1 MKFWTTRNRRRQAQ
15 RSSPWQMLLERL
27 EDRTLMTA
35 PALAN
40 PIVDQSAHVG
50 TAFEFT
56 VPTASPTKLLTG
68 TFTDADDDPLTLSAS
83 GFPSWLTFLPTT
95 NKFFGTPSATDVGLT
110 DITVTATAADGTV
123 ADMFRI
129 TIQPNAEPNFTIA
142 ADPAAANEDVSPQPV
157 TVANFATS
165 ISAGA
170 NESGQTVA
178 FDRLSV
184 TNSGLFS
191 TQPAISPTGTLTYSP
206 AADANGTSLVT
217 FQLLDNG
224 GTTSGGD
231 ATSISHTFK
240 ITVNAVN
247 DAPSI
252 SLNTTAAELTV
263 NEDAGLKT
271 TAAAFATVTSLGA
284 TNESTQTIT
293 KYTVTSVATTGGL
306 TFLTAPSIDPVTRLL
321 TYQAAANSSGTAT
334 FSVTATDDGGTAN
347 SGSDTSAAQ
356 TFIITVN
363 AVNDAP
369 TILAPAAQTTLEDTA
384 KVISGLL
391 FADVDVGIA
400 NVTVVLS
407 ATNGTLTLS
416 DNVTNGLVTGQIAT
430 NGTLSVTI
438 TAPLAAI
445 NTTLA
450 NASGLTYTP
459 TANFNGSDSLA
470 ISVNDGVNP
479 SQLVTVPI
487 TVTTVNDAPSITLNT
502 AATELTVNEDAGLKT
517 TAAAFV
523 TVTSLGATNE
533 STQTITKYTVT
544 SVATTGGL
552 TFLTAPSIDPVTR
565 LLTYQAAANSSGTA
579 TFSVTATD
587 DGGTANSGSD
597 TSAAQTFIITVNAV
611 NDAPTIL
618 APAAQT
624 TLEDTAK
631 VISGLLFADVDVVV
645 SNVTV
650 VINGTTVTLPQSSEV
665 TVTFGVAHGTV
676 TLSTNVTNGLTT
688 GQITGNGTN
697 MVSITAP
704 LTAIDT
710 TLANASGLTYTPTL
724 NFSGSDS
731 LAITINDN
739 GNTGSGGAKS
749 VSADVAITITAVNDV
764 PTFTGMDQ
772 AVSVNV
778 GPKSVPVA
786 DWATI
791 SQGGGSDEATQT
803 LTFTVTT
810 NNDALFAVKPTIS
823 STGTLTYTPKR
834 GFGGVATV
842 SVTVKDNGGT
852 ANGGVDTS
860 AVQTF
865 RITTFQPNA
874 TYEAKGTAQM
884 RAFAVD
890 GVLKVQINGV
900 DYSIYPQTFME
911 KLTIIG
917 GSGADQIDLSGLSET
932 LYPMLKTVVI
942 KGGSGNDRIIGSF
955 ADDFIDAAAGNDT
968 VSGGLGDDK
977 IQGGAGTDLLIES
990 GDVDFVLTNTTL
1002 DGGLGTDSLLTIENV
1017 SLTGGE
1023 GDNTIDASEFTKGA
1037 VTLIG
1042 GLGNDTLSGGT
1053 SNDAISGQDGDDEL
1067 SGGKGNDTLLGGFGS
1082 DALNGDAGN
1091 DLLIG
1096 GFDDDTLNGG
1106 DGRDTAVGG
1115 QGATARGGN
1124 GVADDGDAMIMNSEV
1139 INEAFKKLFAFE

>member
-15 RSSPWQMLLERL
+15 RSPWQMLLERL

-56 VPTASPTKLLTG
+56 VPTASPTELLTG
-68 TFTDADDDPLTLSAS
+68 TFTDADDDPLALSHS
-83 GFPSWLTFLPTT
+83 VLPSWLTFLPAT
-95 NKFFGTPSATDVGLT
+95 NKFFGTPSATDVGFT
-110 DITVTATAADGTV
+110 DITVTATAADGT
-123 ADMFRI
+123 ATDIFRI
-129 TIQPNAEPNFTIA
+129 TVQPNAEPSFIIA

-157 TVANFATS
+157 TIANFATS

-170 NESGQTVA
+170 NESGQTVI

-252 SLNTTAAELTV
+252 TLNTTAAELTV

-271 TAAAFATVTSLGA
+271 TAAEFVTVTSLGA

-306 TFLTAPSIDPVTRLL
+306 TFLTTPSIDPVTRLL

-347 SGSDTSAAQ
+347 SG
-356 TFIITVN
+356 
-363 AVNDAP
+363 
-369 TILAPAAQTTLEDTA
+369 
-384 KVISGLL
+384 
-391 FADVDVGIA
+391 
-400 NVTVVLS
+400 
-407 ATNGTLTLS
+407 
-416 DNVTNGLVTGQIAT
+416 
-430 NGTLSVTI
+430 
-438 TAPLAAI
+438 
-445 NTTLA
+445 
-450 NASGLTYTP
+450 
-459 TANFNGSDSLA
+459 
-470 ISVNDGVNP
+470 
-479 SQLVTVPI
+479 
-487 TVTTVNDAPSITLNT
+487 
-502 AATELTVNEDAGLKT
+502 
-517 TAAAFV
+517 
-523 TVTSLGATNE
+523 
-533 STQTITKYTVT
+533 
-544 SVATTGGL
+544 
-552 TFLTAPSIDPVTR
+552 R
-565 LLTYQAAANSSGTA
+565 
-579 TFSVTATD
+579 
-587 DGGTANSGSD
+587 D

-688 GQITGNGTN
+688 GQITGNGTDT
-697 MVSITAP
+697 VSITAP
-704 LTAIDT
+704 LTVIDT
-710 TLANASGLTYTPTL
+710 TLANASGLIYKPAL

-731 LAITINDN
+731 LAISINDN

-764 PTFTGMDQ
+764 PTLTRTDQ
-772 AVSVNV
+772 TDQVVSVNV

-791 SQGGGSDEATQT
+791 SRGGGSDEATQT

-810 NNDALFAVKPTIS
+810 SNDALFAVKPAIS
-823 STGTLTYTPKR
+823 SNGTLTFTPKK

-865 RITTFQPNA
+865 TITTYQPNVI
-874 TYEAKGTAQM
+874 YEAKGSARM
-884 RAFAVD
+884 RAFVVD

-900 DYSIYPQTFME
+900 EYSSYQPSFV
-911 KLTIIG
+911 
-917 GSGADQIDLSGLSET
+917 ET
-932 LYPMLKTVVI
+932 LKLI
-942 KGGSGNDRIIGSF
+942 GGSGNDEINLSGLSAVLYPNLTKVVIKGNAGNDKIVGSYLNDEISGG
-955 ADDFIDAAAGNDT
+955 AGNDSLDGAAGNDT
-968 VSGGLGDDK
+968 ISGG
-977 IQGGAGTDLLIES
+977 
-990 GDVDFVLTNTTL
+990 V
-1002 DGGLGTDSLLTIENV
+1002 
-1017 SLTGGE
+1017 
-1023 GDNTIDASEFTKGA
+1023 
-1037 VTLIG
+1037 
-1042 GLGNDTLSGGT
+1042 GNDTLKGG
-1053 SNDAISGQDGDDEL
+1053 S
-1067 SGGKGNDTLLGGFGS
+1067 
-1082 DALNGDAGN
+1082 GN

-1096 GFDDDTLNGG
+1096 GTGKDLVDGG
-1106 DGRDTAVGG
+1106 DGIDNGLGG
-1115 QGATARGGN
+1115 QGGLARRGKGKKD
-1124 GVADDGDAMIMNSEV
+1124 AGDMLSSVEMIDEMFAM
-1139 INEAFKKLFAFE
+1139 LFAFE